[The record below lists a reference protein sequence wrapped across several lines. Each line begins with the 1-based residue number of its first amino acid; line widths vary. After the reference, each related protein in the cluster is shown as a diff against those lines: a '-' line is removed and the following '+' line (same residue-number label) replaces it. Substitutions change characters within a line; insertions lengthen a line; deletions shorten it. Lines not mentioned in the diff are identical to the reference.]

1 MELSLDGKF
10 LAIACGA
17 PQMRIVVV
25 NVEERKV
32 MGGTQNFITL
42 KGRDKDL
49 VKVSFNPTNRK
60 IISVSF
66 KNKLE
71 IYEIK
76 DCLEVK

>member
-1 MELSLDGKF
+1 
-10 LAIACGA
+10 
-17 PQMRIVVV
+17 
-25 NVEERKV
+25 

-60 IISVSF
+60 IISVAF